1 MSAKRSG
8 VRGVWLGALV
18 AGMAVS
24 VSAWGAGA
32 SLPVKS
38 VTLYRS
44 GVAYVERA
52 GRVDGEAEVS
62 LRFEKE
68 QVNDILKSLVA
79 LDGGGGTV
87 RAVRYGS
94 KDPLARRLGSFG
106 IDISTNPSVVEL
118 LQQLR
123 GARVRVATTEGPI
136 DGTVLGTE
144 QRQVGVSGSNA
155 RGEGVIWES
164 YVSVLT
170 GSGVRTIGV
179 QRITSFE
186 VMDEKLAEELRLA
199 LGAVAESRDER
210 SATVDLSFSGNG
222 ARDVAIGY
230 VVESPVWK
238 TSYRLVLPEG
248 TGGKTT
254 LQGWAIVENTT
265 DEDWEGVR
273 LALASGNPVGFR
285 MDLHEPLFVARP
297 LIPVPTAM
305 AVRGRVYEDALGMST
320 DRAAGKAGSAPAAAP
335 EMAAMSR
342 ARRMLDASGE
352 MRNSESDMGRYLSQG
367 VDTSTE
373 GMASA
378 SERGEAFRY
387 EIGAP
392 VTIERQRSA
401 MLPVMNGG
409 IEAERVSIYSPGD
422 NSQHPMRGVELTNSS
437 GFELAPG
444 PISVLDG
451 SGYLGDAQIGF
462 TSRGQ
467 KRLLAYAVDMDV
479 RATMESDAREDVVRL
494 KISNG
499 TVMQESKS
507 RLTTKYAFTNRD
519 GREGRTVLV
528 EQEKREGWEV
538 TSPKEWRS
546 ESEGL
551 RRFEVKLGAAEQEKL
566 EVVEERTNWTRLGVT
581 SVDLPTVLGYAKNGK
596 ASQAVVDAVRKAGE
610 IQGRVNEAE
619 AQARR
624 VQVEMDGIASDQSR
638 VRQNMGAIDRASEL
652 YARYMRTLNE
662 QETRMEALRK
672 ESAEAV
678 NRAAQARG
686 ELARYL
692 EGLNV
697 E

>member
-1 MSAKRSG
+1 MSAKR
-8 VRGVWLGALV
+8 RGVWAGALV
-18 AGMAVS
+18 AGLAASM
-24 VSAWGAGA
+24 SAWGAGSA
-32 SLPVKS
+32 LPVKR

-44 GVAYVERA
+44 GVSYVERA
-52 GRVDGEAEVS
+52 GMVEGEAEVS

-79 LDGGGGTV
+79 LDTGGGRV

-106 IDISTNPSVVEL
+106 IDISGNPSVAEL

-123 GARVRVATTEGPI
+123 GARVRVATSEGPI
-136 DGTVLGTE
+136 EGTVLGTE
-144 QRQVGVSGSNA
+144 QRQAGVSGSNA

-179 QRITSFE
+179 ARITSFE
-186 VMDEKLAEELRLA
+186 VLDETLAEELRLA

-210 SATVDLSFSGNG
+210 SATVGLAFSGSG
-222 ARDVAIGY
+222 ARSVAIGY

-238 TSYRLVLPEG
+238 TSYRLVLPEER
-248 TGGKTT
+248 GGKTT

-265 DEDWEGVR
+265 DEDWEGVS

-285 MDLHEPLFVARP
+285 MDLHEPLFVERP
-297 LIPVPTAM
+297 RVPVPTAM
-305 AVRGRVYEDALGMST
+305 AVRGRVYEDASGMLME
-320 DRAAGKAGSAPAAAP
+320 RAAGKAGSAPAAAP

-342 ARRMLDASGE
+342 SRRLLDASGE
-352 MRNSESDMGRYLSQG
+352 MRNSEADMGRYLSHG

-392 VTIERQRSA
+392 VTIERQKSA

-409 IEAERVSIYSPGD
+409 IGAERVSIYSPQD
-422 NSQHPMRGVELTNSS
+422 NAQHPMRGVELTNSS

-479 RATMESDAREDVVRL
+479 RATMESDGKEEVVRL

-499 TVMQESKS
+499 TMLQESRS
-507 RLTTKYAFTNRD
+507 RLTTRYGFTNRD

-546 ESEGL
+546 ESERL

-581 SVDLPTVLGYAKNGK
+581 SVDLPTLLGYAKNGK
-596 ASQAVVDAVRKAGE
+596 ASPGVVDAVKKAGE
-610 IQGRVNEAE
+610 LQGRINEAE
-619 AQARR
+619 AQGRR
-624 VQVEMDGIASDQSR
+624 VQEEMNAIASDQGR
-638 VRQNMGAIDRASEL
+638 VRQNMQAIDRASDL
-652 YARYMRTLNE
+652 YARYMKTLNE
-662 QETRMEALRK
+662 QETRMEALRR
-672 ESAEAV
+672 EGAEAG
-678 NRAAQARG
+678 NRAAQARA
-686 ELARYL
+686 EMAKYL